1 MHVSNL
7 EVAKVLTRVKGKNK
21 YPQMEVSNSNSP
33 KIHVHKSQQNILVFY
48 TNCEQQYVYVRHQ
61 NHHPPPPPLKSNI
74 PYIVKST

>member
-1 MHVSNL
+1 
-7 EVAKVLTRVKGKNK
+7 
-21 YPQMEVSNSNSP
+21 
-33 KIHVHKSQQNILVFY
+33 LVFY